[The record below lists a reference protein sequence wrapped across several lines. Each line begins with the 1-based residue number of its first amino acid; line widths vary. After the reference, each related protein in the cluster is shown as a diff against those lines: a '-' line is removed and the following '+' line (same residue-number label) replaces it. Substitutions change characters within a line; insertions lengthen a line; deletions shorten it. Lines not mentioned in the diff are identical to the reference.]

1 MATSSSF
8 HLIHTLSLITVTKKT
23 RMNAKMSNF
32 QKKPLR
38 KSDTSI
44 KKLDDTQLPLFLEEF
59 LSNGSKHLIGVKLV

>member
-1 MATSSSF
+1 MAASSSF
-8 HLIHTLSLITVTKKT
+8 HLSHKLSLITVTKKKT

-44 KKLDDTQLPLFLEEF
+44 KTLDDTQLPFFLEEF
-59 LSNGSKHLIGVKLV
+59 LSNGSKHLIGVK